1 MELLQRL
8 HCNEWTN
15 VQKKVA
21 FVQKSMNLVCKL
33 NRTIIVLYMVY
44 DFIVGKY
51 VDEIWLEKKVKTHEH
66 VFIDTSHLNKE
77 SKILWYKCLI
87 TIGKDIHD

>member
-1 MELLQRL
+1 
-8 HCNEWTN
+8 
-15 VQKKVA
+15 
-21 FVQKSMNLVCKL
+21 
-33 NRTIIVLYMVY
+33 MVY

-77 SKILWYKCLI
+77 SKVL
-87 TIGKDIHD
+87 

>member
-1 MELLQRL
+1 MNECTKKSCIRTKKHESCLQVESYD
-8 HCNEWTN
+8 HS
-15 VQKKVA
+15 
-21 FVQKSMNLVCKL
+21 FVH
-33 NRTIIVLYMVY
+33 

-77 SKILWYKCLI
+77 SKVLWYKCLI